1 MKIVY
6 EIPVLYKDEFLI
18 VVEKPVGLAVH
29 KNDFMPHD
37 APYLTKLVGEITG
50 RRIFNVHRLDART
63 SGVILLAFSSEMAH
77 QLTVQFEHKEVFKK
91 YIAVVQGNPG
101 EGVFNNEVR
110 VKKGSQ
116 QRMPA
121 VTHYRTI
128 ESVELDIQYKENEK
142 AELSLVDIM
151 PETGRWHQI
160 RQHFAHNRYDIIGDT
175 YHGNFAL
182 NRIISTV
189 TGISRLLLH
198 ASALRLTHPHT
209 GEFIE
214 FSSPVP
220 VDFRTVMNWHS
231 F

>member
-1 MKIVY
+1 MKMEF
-6 EIPVLYKDEFLI
+6 EIPIIYKDDFFI
-18 VVEKPVGLAVH
+18 VVDKPVGLAVH

-91 YIAVVQGNPG
+91 YVAVVQGNPG

-110 VKKGSQ
+110 VKKRSQ

-121 VTHYRTI
+121 VTRYRTL
-128 ESVELDIQYKENEK
+128 ESVELDLKYKEIEK
-142 AELSLVDIM
+142 AELSLVDII

-160 RQHFAHNRYDIIGDT
+160 RQHFAHNRFDIIGDT

-182 NRIISTV
+182 NRVIGEV

-198 ASALRLTHPHT
+198 ASELRLTHPDKREVVDFT
-209 GEFIE
+209 
-214 FSSPVP
+214 SPVP
-220 VDFRTVMNWHS
+220 SDFRTVMNWRC

>member
-1 MKIVY
+1 MKIEY
-6 EIPVLYKDEFLI
+6 EIPVLYQDEFLI

-37 APYLTKLVGEITG
+37 APYLTKQVGEITG

-63 SGVILLAFSSEMAH
+63 SGVIMLAFSSEMAH

-91 YIAVVQGNPG
+91 YVAVVQGNPG

-110 VKKGSQ
+110 VKKRSQ

-121 VTHYRTI
+121 VTRYTTL
-128 ESVELDIQYKENEK
+128 ESVELNLKYKEIEK
-142 AELSLVDIM
+142 AELSLVDII

-160 RQHFAHNRYDIIGDT
+160 RQHFAHNRHDIIGDT

-182 NRIISTV
+182 NRIIGEA
-189 TGISRLLLH
+189 TGIRRLLLH
-198 ASALRLTHPHT
+198 ATDLHLAHPHT
-209 GEFIE
+209 GKVMEFK
-214 FSSPVP
+214 SAVP
-220 VDFRTVMNWHS
+220 SDFRTVMNWNS